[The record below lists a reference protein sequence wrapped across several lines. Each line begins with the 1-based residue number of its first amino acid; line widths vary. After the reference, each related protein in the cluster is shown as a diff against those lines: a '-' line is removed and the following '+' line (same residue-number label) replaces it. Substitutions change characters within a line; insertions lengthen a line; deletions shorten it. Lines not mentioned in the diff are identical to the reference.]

1 LTVSQRLCYL
11 SKRLKSR
18 STPSRPADLLATLK
32 VITGFNTDIEFQGK
46 VYHVQTEDKGLARPV
61 VMTLVYD
68 RGTILASKRTPYD
81 DLIASGLDED
91 VLSERLQKQHR
102 TICAAIR
109 AGRIEDLKRMSEKDA
124 ARAPEPGGA
133 LAGMPVI
140 PKPEGLPLDIPLDG
154 FISDPTISGP
164 IPKPAVHEELDLL
177 STTPEP
183 EADDYAII
191 EADVIVPDDA
201 VMVVSE
207 MSGRDRPANSKL
219 AIELLGAN
227 RFRSG
232 DSKIVTFL
240 VCRGS
245 QSKVVAEAKIMVKLL
260 GSSFRPVIFHTE
272 TDKNGIA
279 SLQIHIPNFTEGR
292 AALLARAVSDGEE
305 VELRRVITQK

>member
-1 LTVSQRLCYL
+1 M
-11 SKRLKSR
+11 
-18 STPSRPADLLATLK
+18 
-32 VITGFNTDIEFQGK
+32 ITGFNTDIEFQGK
-46 VYHVQTEDKGLARPV
+46 VYHVQTEDKGLSRPV
-61 VMTLVYD
+61 IMTLVYD
-68 RGTILASKRTPYD
+68 RGTILASKRTRYD
-81 DLIASGLDED
+81 DLVSSGLDED
-91 VLSERLQKQHR
+91 VLAERLQKQHR

-124 ARAPEPGGA
+124 ARAPEPEGA
-133 LAGMPVI
+133 LAGMPII
-140 PKPEGLPLDIPLDG
+140 PKPEGMPLEIPAEG
-154 FISDPTISGP
+154 FISDPTISSP
-164 IPKPAVHEELDLL
+164 IPKPAIHEELDLL

-183 EADDYAII
+183 EAEDYAII

-207 MSGRDRPANSKL
+207 MSGRDRPANNKL

-232 DSKIVTFL
+232 DSKIVTFM

-245 QSKVVAEAKIMVKLL
+245 QSKVVSGAKIMVKLL
-260 GSSFRPVIFHTE
+260 ASSFRPVIFHTE

-279 SLQIHIPNFTEGR
+279 SLQLQIPKFNEGR
-292 AALLARAVSDGEE
+292 AALLARAVSGGEE

>member
-1 LTVSQRLCYL
+1 M
-11 SKRLKSR
+11 
-18 STPSRPADLLATLK
+18 
-32 VITGFNTDIEFQGK
+32 ITGFNTDIEFQGK
-46 VYHVQTEDKGLARPV
+46 VYHVQTEDKGLSRPV
-61 VMTLVYD
+61 IMTLVYD

-81 DLIASGLDED
+81 DLVSSGLDED
-91 VLSERLQKQHR
+91 VLAERLQKQHR

-124 ARAPEPGGA
+124 ARAPEPEGA

-140 PKPEGLPLDIPLDG
+140 PKPEGMPLEIPAEG
-154 FISDPTISGP
+154 FISDPTISSP
-164 IPKPAVHEELDLL
+164 IPKPAIHEELDLL

-183 EADDYAII
+183 EAEDYAII

-207 MSGRDRPANSKL
+207 MSGRDRPANNKL

-232 DSKIVTFL
+232 DSKIVTFM

-245 QSKVVAEAKIMVKLL
+245 QSKVVSGAKIMVKLL
-260 GSSFRPVIFHTE
+260 ASSFRPVIFHTE

-279 SLQIHIPNFTEGR
+279 SLQLQIPKFNEGR
-292 AALLARAVSDGEE
+292 AALLARAVSGGEE

>member
-1 LTVSQRLCYL
+1 M
-11 SKRLKSR
+11 
-18 STPSRPADLLATLK
+18 
-32 VITGFNTDIEFQGK
+32 ITGFNTDIEFQGK
-46 VYHVQTEDKGLARPV
+46 IFHVQTEDKGLERPV

-81 DLIASGLDED
+81 DLVAAGFDED
-91 VLSERLQKQHR
+91 ALAERLQKQHR

-124 ARAPEPGGA
+124 ARAPEPESA
-133 LAGMPVI
+133 LAGMPTI
-140 PKPEGLPLDIPLDG
+140 PKPEGLPLELPPAG
-154 FISDPTISGP
+154 YVSDPAISTP
-164 IPKPAVHEELDLL
+164 IPKPAIYEELDLL

-183 EADDYAII
+183 EAEDYAII
-191 EADVIVPDDA
+191 EEDVIVPDDA
-201 VMVVSE
+201 VEVVSE
-207 MSGRDRPANSKL
+207 MSGRDRPANNKI

-232 DSKIVTFL
+232 DSKIVTFM

-245 QSKVVAEAKIMVKLL
+245 QSKVVSEAKIMVKLL

-272 TDKNGIA
+272 TDKNGLA
-279 SLQIHIPNFTEGR
+279 SLQIHIPTFTEGR
-292 AALLARAVSDGEE
+292 AALLARAVSGGEE

>member
-1 LTVSQRLCYL
+1 M
-11 SKRLKSR
+11 
-18 STPSRPADLLATLK
+18 
-32 VITGFNTDIEFQGK
+32 ITGFNTDIEFQGK

-68 RGTILASKRTPYD
+68 RGTILASKRSPYD
-81 DLIASGLDED
+81 DLVASGLDED
-91 VLSERLQKQHR
+91 VLAERLQKQHR

-124 ARAPEPGGA
+124 TRAPEPEGVF
-133 LAGMPVI
+133 AGSPTI
-140 PKPEGLPLDIPLDG
+140 PKPEGLPLELPPVG
-154 FISDPTISGP
+154 FISDPTISTP
-164 IPKPAVHEELDLL
+164 IPKPAIHEELDLL

-183 EADDYAII
+183 EAEDYAII
-191 EADVIVPDDA
+191 EEEVIVPADA
-201 VMVVSE
+201 VRVVSE
-207 MSGRDRPANSKL
+207 MSGRERPSNTKL

-245 QSKVVAEAKIMVKLL
+245 QSKIVAGAKIMVKLL

-279 SLQIHIPNFTEGR
+279 SLQVNVPKFTEGR
-292 AALLARAVSDGEE
+292 AALLARAVSGGEE

>member
-1 LTVSQRLCYL
+1 M
-11 SKRLKSR
+11 
-18 STPSRPADLLATLK
+18 
-32 VITGFNTDIEFQGK
+32 ITGFNTDIEFQGT

-61 VMTLVYD
+61 LMTLVYD

-81 DLIASGLDED
+81 DLVATGLDENA
-91 VLSERLQKQHR
+91 LAERLQKQHR

-124 ARAPEPGGA
+124 ARVNEPEFA
-133 LAGMPVI
+133 TAGISTI
-140 PKPEGLPLDIPLDG
+140 PKPEGMPLEIPPDG
-154 FISDPTISGP
+154 YISDPTISSP

-177 STTPEP
+177 STAPEP
-183 EADDYAII
+183 AVEDYAII
-191 EADVIVPDDA
+191 EEDVIVPDEA
-201 VMVVSE
+201 VMIVSE
-207 MSGRDRPANSKL
+207 MSGRERPANNKL
-219 AIELLGAN
+219 AIELLGAD

-232 DSKIVTFL
+232 DSKIVTFM

-245 QSKVVAEAKIMVKLL
+245 QSKVVPGAKIMVKLL

-279 SLQIHIPNFTEGR
+279 SVQLHIPKFTEGR
-292 AALLARAVSDGEE
+292 AALLARAVNGSEE

>member
-1 LTVSQRLCYL
+1 MLRRLCYL

-18 STPSRPADLLATLK
+18 STLSRPADLLATLK

-46 VYHVQTEDKGLARPV
+46 VYHVQTEDKGIARPV

-81 DLIASGLDED
+81 DLIASGLNED

-124 ARAPEPGGA
+124 ARAPEPEGA
-133 LAGMPVI
+133 LAGMPII
-140 PKPEGLPLDIPLDG
+140 PKPEGMPLEIPPDG
-154 FISDPTISGP
+154 FISDPTISPP

-177 STTPEP
+177 STSPEP

-207 MSGRDRPANSKL
+207 MSGRERPANSKL

-279 SLQIHIPNFTEGR
+279 SLQLHIPKFTEGR
-292 AALLARAVSDGEE
+292 AALLARAVSGGEE

>member
-1 LTVSQRLCYL
+1 M
-11 SKRLKSR
+11 
-18 STPSRPADLLATLK
+18 
-32 VITGFNTDIEFQGK
+32 ITGFNTDIEFQGK

-61 VMTLVYD
+61 IMTLVYD

-91 VLSERLQKQHR
+91 VLTERLQKQHR

-124 ARAPEPGGA
+124 ARAPEPEGA
-133 LAGMPVI
+133 LAGMPII
-140 PKPEGLPLDIPLDG
+140 PKPEGLPLEIPPVG
-154 FISDPTISGP
+154 FISDPTISPP
-164 IPKPAVHEELDLL
+164 IPKPAMHEELDLL

-183 EADDYAII
+183 DDYAII

-201 VMVVSE
+201 VRVVSE
-207 MSGRDRPANSKL
+207 MSGRERPANSKL
-219 AIELLGAN
+219 AIELLGAT

-245 QSKVVAEAKIMVKLL
+245 QSKVVAGAKIMVKLL

-279 SLQIHIPNFTEGR
+279 SLQLHIPKFTEGR
-292 AALLARAVSDGEE
+292 AALLARAVSGGEE